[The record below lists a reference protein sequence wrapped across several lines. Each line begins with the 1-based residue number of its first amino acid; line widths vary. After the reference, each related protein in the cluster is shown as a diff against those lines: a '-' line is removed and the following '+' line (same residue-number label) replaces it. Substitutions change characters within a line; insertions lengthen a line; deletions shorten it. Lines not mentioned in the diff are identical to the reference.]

1 MSAQPPGHP
10 DFVRPDDIP
19 TVSGPVLPPGQ
30 TAQPRT
36 PPSWPGANGG
46 WQPPRA
52 RARARRPPSRW
63 SVTQAIIWLCALIW
77 LAQMTVPAVDNAV
90 VLTPALG
97 RTQPWRFLT
106 SAFAHSSASW
116 LEGLMH
122 IGFNMYA
129 LWILGQVLERF
140 LGRAQFAALYLLSAL
155 GGGICFVALVGPANW
170 NVGIVG
176 ASGAVFGLFGALL
189 ALGRASGVN
198 MTALLLTLA
207 INAVF
212 MFTMPGIAWQAHVG
226 GFLTGLLCGWLL
238 VRSRRSRRHSRTA
251 PWIGLTGVLVVLAGI
266 AALVYGLL

>member
-10 DFVRPDDIP
+10 DFVRPEDIP
-19 TVSGPVLPPGQ
+19 TVSGPVLEPGQ
-30 TAQPRT
+30 SPRPRT
-36 PPSWPGANGG
+36 PPSRPGATGG
-46 WQPPRA
+46 WQPPVS
-52 RARARRPPSRW
+52 RRPARTPAPHW
-63 SVTQAIIWLCALIW
+63 SVTQAIIWICAFVW
-77 LAQMTVPAVDNAV
+77 LAQMVVPAVDNAV

-97 RTQPWRFLT
+97 RTEPWRFLT

-155 GGGICFVALVGPANW
+155 GGGICFVAMVGPANW

-212 MFTMPGIAWQAHVG
+212 MFTMPGIAWQAHIG

-238 VRSRRSRRHSRTA
+238 MRGRRSRRYGRA
-251 PWIGLTGVLVVLAGI
+251 LPWVGLAGVLGVLVGVG
-266 AALVYGLL
+266 ALVYGLA